1 MAFLKSW
8 FLLDKQWERGEYGR
22 ISPTSGTLAL
32 HRCKCPSLYQP
43 HHRPPS
49 QTTSLPTLMHS
60 SKGGSRPGRVRYH
73 RVWSCWPMCQENSV
87 LEEGIFYWHQN
98 KSDTMTGLFRSA
110 GGPPEVLQSASCP
123 HDRPRWGRLRRTGL
137 KNNTNIRKILN

>member
-32 HRCKCPSLYQP
+32 SIDASAP
-43 HHRPPS
+43 HYINHITGLLVR
-49 QTTSLPTLMHS
+49 LPASPLWS
-60 SKGGSRPGRVRYH
+60 IPQKGSRPGRVRYH

-110 GGPPEVLQSASCP
+110 GGPPRSWQSASCP
-123 HDRPRWGRLRRTGL
+123 HDRPRWGRLRRIDL
-137 KNNTNIRKILN
+137 KNNTNIRKI